1 MDKYIYLATSMPSL
15 LWGSEQFLSEEEFLA
30 DAEKWMNEA
39 DYTALI
45 ATISDKYE
53 ADEAKGV
60 YSEYLTFEKGLRTE
74 LAAYRT
80 ASKEG
85 YEYKFVHLPAQL
97 VKDGNP
103 LDIELKLIKYRWDW
117 LEEREFGHYSDL
129 DFFLLYYLKLQLL
142 QRVVTFKQEVGEEA
156 FEALIKHNL
165 ENTDEEASE

>member
-1 MDKYIYLATSMPSL
+1 MDKYIYLATSMPTL
-15 LWGSEQFLSEEEFLA
+15 IWGSDHFISEEDFLS

-39 DYTALI
+39 DYRALVS
-45 ATISDKYE
+45 TLSNKFE
-53 ADEAKGV
+53 ANEAKGI
-60 YSEYLTFEKGLRTE
+60 YSEYLSFEKALRTE

-80 ASKEG
+80 ASKDG
-85 YEYKFVHLPAQL
+85 YEYKFVHLPPQL

-103 LDIELKLIKYRWDW
+103 LDSELKLIKYRWDW

-142 QRVVTFKQEVGEEA
+142 QRVATFKQEVGEEA
-156 FEALIKHNL
+156 FEALVKHNL